1 MVYVGHP
8 HQRSVF
14 EIFQSSMVALV
25 QSSRFPSRSLEC
37 ACLSWSSYLCP
48 LIPIT
53 ARSGHLGLWYP

>member
-25 QSSRFPSRSLEC
+25 QSPRFPLRSLEC
-37 ACLSWSSYLCP
+37 ACLNWSSYLCL

-53 ARSGHLGLWYP
+53 ARTGHLGLWYP